1 MKIMK
6 SVKKGVKRGF
16 SLLELAMVLVVGAI
30 MLAGV
35 MLYYNN
41 VTVNQKT
48 QDAISEL
55 AVIQEAVRSLGAG
68 HNGYDWVTAQMVAQ
82 SGEIPNKWITGSNVT
97 GGNFAGASGISNPFS
112 GTVDITSSNGGQT
125 FKVEYDNVPTQ
136 ACSKMGVMDLGS
148 GVFDMSIN
156 GNVVNGTAL
165 TPTQAATACSQ
176 TQRVE
181 LYWDFY

>member
-6 SVKKGVKRGF
+6 SINKKVKKGF

-35 MLYYNN
+35 MMYYNN

-68 HNGYDWVTAQMVAQ
+68 HNGYDWVTSSLVAQ

-97 GGNFAGASGISNPFS
+97 GGNFSGASGISNPFS

-125 FKVEYDNVPTQ
+125 FKVEYNNVPTQ
-136 ACSKMGVMDLGS
+136 ACSKMVVMDLGS
-148 GVFDMSIN
+148 GVYDMSI
-156 GNVVNGTAL
+156 GGDTVNGTAL
-165 TPTQAATACSQ
+165 TPNQASTACSKS
-176 TQRVE
+176 QRVN

>member
-6 SVKKGVKRGF
+6 SINKKVKKGF

-35 MLYYNN
+35 MMYYNN

-48 QDAISEL
+48 QDSISEL

-68 HNGYDWVTAQMVAQ
+68 HNGYDWVTASLIAK
-82 SGEIPNKWITGSNVT
+82 SGEIPNKWITGSNVS
-97 GGNFAGASGISNPFS
+97 GGNFSGASGISNPFS

-125 FKVEYDNVPTQ
+125 FRVQYNNVPTQ
-136 ACSKMGVMDLGS
+136 ACSKMSTMDLGS
-148 GVFDMSIN
+148 GVYDMSIN
-156 GNVVNGTAL
+156 GQVVNGTAL
-165 TPTQAATACSQ
+165 TPDTAATACSGAQ
-176 TQRVE
+176 HVN